1 MFSLRPVV
9 CAGMTVAAPAA
20 SGNQNHMRPQA
31 GQPVQPIMSQTSQ
44 LRSKFSQLTHL
55 LQNTALQRG
64 ISLSEVAVPASR
76 KPGKTQER
84 VSLEDLRTNVRSFT
98 EMTGAGSNGSGKSP
112 PARRVSTGAIT
123 PAFLKEKSRQ
133 DKALLESLGVAVAGT
148 DAVEP
153 AWQPSERSTV
163 PRTVSSRAV
172 VVTSSS
178 GSRDRADSSSG
189 ISTSDIKLQD
199 GGKVDAEHM
208 TATTDRSQS
217 SNPAQSS
224 GDAQTSQDTQAT
236 STGAIVPRAER
247 PAWASTEASRNN
259 SQVPANRDGGS
270 ATGAAHPQG
279 LGSTVQGPPSSLVA
293 APMATSSTQ
302 AVQADVNAMGMPG
315 GREVSHAPQ
324 ATTSDQHQQA
334 GTRGSGVSVSVTVA
348 EGGGPAKTDGTVME
362 GKAAMAQSEAPVK
375 GTPPGRNGTSAGKQQ
390 RGLWRRLFC
399 CGCGTK
405 E

>member
-1 MFSLRPVV
+1 
-9 CAGMTVAAPAA
+9 MTVAAPGAG
-20 SGNQNHMRPQA
+20 GNQNHIRPQA

-153 AWQPSERSTV
+153 AWQPSERSSV
-163 PRTVSSRAV
+163 PRSASSRAV
-172 VVTSSS
+172 VISSS
-178 GSRDRADSSSG
+178 GSRDHADSSSG
-189 ISTSDIKLQD
+189 ISTSDIRLQD
-199 GGKVDAEHM
+199 SGKVDAERM
-208 TATTDRSQS
+208 TATTDCSQS
-217 SNPAQSS
+217 SNPAQSF

-236 STGAIVPRAER
+236 STGAIVPGTER
-247 PAWASTEASRNN
+247 PAWVSTEASRNN
-259 SQVPANRDGGS
+259 SQVQAGSDGS
-270 ATGAAHPQG
+270 SPTGAAHPQG
-279 LGSTVQGPPSSLVA
+279 SGSTMQGLPSSTVA
-293 APMATSSTQ
+293 APMDASSTQ
-302 AVQADVNAMGMPG
+302 AVWADVNAMGMPG
-315 GREVSHAPQ
+315 AREVSHAPQ
-324 ATTSDQHQQA
+324 ATTSGQHQHIEA
-334 GTRGSGVSVSVTVA
+334 MDGLSGVSVSVTVA
-348 EGGGPAKTDGTVME
+348 EGWGPAKTDGTVME
-362 GKAAMAQSEAPVK
+362 GKAAMAQSEAPVQ